1 MPDASPDVVFSH
13 AAKIAKIEPGL
24 AQSPQAFPHPSPNDF
39 SSHVKKRLAV
49 SSRTGQ
55 ACDRCKIRKIR
66 CDPRPEGCS
75 PCAQNRTP
83 CKTTDRIT
91 GRATTRG
98 QVEALESENS
108 YLRSQVAELQA
119 QLKELGVEPRTTP
132 SYNST
137 SQSTTAWPPSTA
149 TSEWGDASNRRASTN
164 ASTSPAAG
172 YAPASS
178 TLETNRPL
186 PQYKHQDF
194 GDNYLGVSSADSL
207 LSNISGTS
215 LSVFG
220 HDINITDFVDDQD
233 YDNSYMSY
241 TYVMRVAL
249 SHTQPDPVP
258 LPPYQTLKEY
268 CTWWFR
274 SMHPYMM
281 ILDKP
286 TLMKLVWRIG
296 NEPEYK
302 PSPSETVCVHM
313 VIASLNYQIS
323 VRNRQADMM
332 EESHRHYRYALS
344 FFKHLWLSHTWRD
357 VQALTLIVHHLRNFP
372 KPGAAWIM
380 ACTTFQLAIELG
392 YHRSSKAWANNGHMD
407 PSEVEAR
414 KRTFWALHAL
424 TVNMSGKLG
433 RPMPIH
439 IDDIDVEFPEAS
451 NDCLPGEEVG
461 LDDFHKCSFQV
472 GIQVA
477 KYTVPLLQLYRGLY
491 SINTNPGAYEET
503 LQRLEVGIKQWKE
516 DMPPQLRDPATAS
529 QEDYIFA
536 VYLDY
541 WYREYQ
547 LQMYHPAMCRS
558 DDPNVQAASLE
569 KCLVACQKLLRCSTE
584 MRKLRSLDNIWIN
597 IVTYIAAIFTT
608 LFGHHQKR
616 DTLSSADLDTL
627 KSDMDEWIELIS
639 ESGQLLG
646 KCIEVIIKYSAEVK
660 AGFGDKLKDAISQ
673 IIDRSLSSINASIV
687 KRTASQSLAQVAQH
701 APPEQPAASTT
712 HTNGNNRHSSS
723 SAASTAAAATMAG
736 STGSQT
742 YTDGPA
748 NAGYTYSNG
757 QATRNQNPQPYIPA
771 QECPVA
777 TSHAVAL
784 QQAAATPRTDDPYAM
799 ESFNMTT
806 NGHPH
811 QPAYTNDMS
820 PVDWHQWTRAA
831 IAYREPGTQGEYL
844 NSVRTHGSVSFQG
857 VQGGHMSAMGEE
869 NVLQTLGSNNW
880 PEMQFVPSNNA
891 FGSQQYTG
899 QQ

>member
-1 MPDASPDVVFSH
+1 MASTSKRMPDASPDVALSR
-13 AAKIAKIEPGL
+13 AAKTAKVEPGL
-24 AQSPQAFPHPSPNDF
+24 AQSPQAFPRPSPNDF

-55 ACDRCKIRKIR
+55 ACDRCKVRKIR

-119 QLKELGVEPRTTP
+119 QLKELGVEPRATP
-132 SYNST
+132 SYSST
-137 SQSTTAWPPSTA
+137 AQSTAASD
-149 TSEWGDASNRRASTN
+149 WGDAPNRRASTN
-164 ASTSPAAG
+164 ASTTASTSPPAG
-172 YAPASS
+172 YTPASS

-220 HDINITDFVDDQD
+220 HDIDITDFVDDKD

-281 ILDKP
+281 LLDKT

-296 NEPEYK
+296 NEPGFK

-323 VRNRQADMM
+323 VRNRQEDMM

-380 ACTTFQLAIELG
+380 ACTTFQLAMELG

-407 PSEVEAR
+407 PLEVEVR

-424 TVNMSGKLG
+424 TVNISGKLG

-439 IDDIDVEFPEAS
+439 MDDIDVEFPEPS

-461 LDDFHKCSFQV
+461 QDDFHKCSFQV

-477 KYTVPLLQLYRGLY
+477 KYTVPLSQLYRSLY
-491 SINTNPGAYEET
+491 SINADPGAYEET
-503 LQRLEVGIKQWKE
+503 LQRLEAGIKQWKE

-558 DDPNVQAASLE
+558 EDPTVQAASLA

-616 DTLSSADLDTL
+616 ETLTSADMDTLR
-627 KSDMDEWIELIS
+627 SDMGEWIELIS
-639 ESGQLLG
+639 ESGQLL
-646 KCIEVIIKYSAEVK
+646 
-660 AGFGDKLKDAISQ
+660 GFGDKLKDAISQ

-687 KRTASQSLAQVAQH
+687 KRTASQSLAQVALH
-701 APPEQPAASTT
+701 APPEQTAAFTT
-712 HTNGNNRHSSS
+712 HTNSNHRPPYSN
-723 SAASTAAAATMAG
+723 AAGTAAAVAVAG
-736 STGSQT
+736 STQSQSYAT
-742 YTDGPA
+742 GPA
-748 NAGYTYSNG
+748 NVGYTYSNG
-757 QATRNQNPQPYIPA
+757 QAAPTLQQVAPHHGQQPYIPA
-771 QECPVA
+771 QESPMA
-777 TSHAVAL
+777 ASHAVAL
-784 QQAAATPRTDDPYAM
+784 QQAAATPRTDDAYVFGN
-799 ESFNMTT
+799 SHLTT
-806 NGHPH
+806 NGHSH
-811 QPAYTNDMS
+811 QTSYTNDIP

-831 IAYREPGTQGEYL
+831 IAYKHPGPQGEYL
-844 NSVRTHGSVSFQG
+844 NSMRTHGSVSYEG
-857 VQGGHMSAMGEE
+857 GQGGQMSAVGEE

-880 PEMQFVPSNNA
+880 PEMQFVPPNNA
-891 FGSQQYTG
+891 FGSQQYSG

>member
-1 MPDASPDVVFSH
+1 MAD
-13 AAKIAKIEPGL
+13 
-24 AQSPQAFPHPSPNDF
+24 
-39 SSHVKKRLAV
+39 
-49 SSRTGQ
+49 
-55 ACDRCKIRKIR
+55 
-66 CDPRPEGCS
+66 
-75 PCAQNRTP
+75 
-83 CKTTDRIT
+83 
-91 GRATTRG
+91 
-98 QVEALESENS
+98 
-108 YLRSQVAELQA
+108 LQA
-119 QLKELGVEPRTTP
+119 QLKELGVEPRTTS
-132 SYNST
+132 SYTNS
-137 SQSTTAWPPSTA
+137 SQSQSSTQWPPSTA
-149 TSEWGDASNRRASTN
+149 ASEWGDAPNRRASTN
-164 ASTSPAAG
+164 TSTSPAAG
-172 YAPASS
+172 YTPASS

-220 HDINITDFVDDQD
+220 HDIDITDFVDDKD

-268 CTWWFR
+268 CSWWFR
-274 SMHPYMM
+274 SMHPYIML
-281 ILDKP
+281 LDKP

-296 NEPEYK
+296 NEPGFK

-332 EESHRHYRYALS
+332 EESHRHYGYALS

-380 ACTTFQLAIELG
+380 ACTTFQLAMELG

-407 PSEVEAR
+407 PMEVEAR
-414 KRTFWALHAL
+414 KRTFWTLHAL
-424 TVNMSGKLG
+424 TVNISGKLG

-439 IDDIDVEFPEAS
+439 MDDIDVEFPEPS
-451 NDCLPGEEVG
+451 NDCLPDEEVG

-477 KYTVPLLQLYRGLY
+477 KYTVPLTQLYRSLY
-491 SINTNPGAYEET
+491 SINANPGAYEET
-503 LQRLEVGIKQWKE
+503 LQRLEAGIKQWKE

-541 WYREYQ
+541 WYREFQ

-558 DDPNVQAASLE
+558 DDPNVQSASLE

-616 DTLSSADLDTL
+616 DTLSSTDMDTL
-627 KSDMDEWIELIS
+627 RSDMDEWIELIS

-646 KCIEVIIKYSAEVK
+646 KCSEFSTEPSTDDN

-673 IIDRSLSSINASIV
+673 IIDRSLNSISASIV
-687 KRTASQSLAQVAQH
+687 KRTASQSLAQVALH
-701 APPEQPAASTT
+701 APPEQPTASAAPY
-712 HTNGNNRHSSS
+712 TNGNHRTSYSNAAGTTA
-723 SAASTAAAATMAG
+723 SAPMAG
-736 STGSQT
+736 SPQSRNYSIGHT
-742 YTDGPA
+742 

-757 QATRNQNPQPYIPA
+757 QPAPAPQQAAPNIGQPSYIPA
-771 QECPVA
+771 QESPLA
-777 TSHAVAL
+777 ASHAVSL
-784 QQAAATPRTDDPYAM
+784 QQAAATPRADDPYA
-799 ESFNMTT
+799 FGNPQVAT
-806 NGHPH
+806 NGHSH
-811 QPAYTNDMS
+811 QPTYANDIP

-831 IAYREPGTQGEYL
+831 IAYRQPGSQGEHL
-844 NSVRTHGSVSFQG
+844 NTVRTHGTVNY
-857 VQGGHMSAMGEE
+857 QGGEGGQMASVGEE
-869 NVLQTLGSNNW
+869 NGLQSLGSNNW
-880 PEMQFVPSNNA
+880 PEMQFIPPNNA
-891 FGSQQYTG
+891 FGSQQYSG
-899 QQ
+899 QH